1 MLEFIQVLG
10 FDAVDTLVVEGDNL
24 FMGKFIL
31 SKGRLYMALVGAID
45 QLGDRIVGDSGN
57 IGMTLPAVDQ
67 PVNAFVVKLCIDVV
81 IPALSVFIDSA
92 DESMSMTH
100 QAIFYIRSFSPG
112 TKP

>member
-1 MLEFIQVLG
+1 
-10 FDAVDTLVVEGDNL
+10 
-24 FMGKFIL
+24 
-31 SKGRLYMALVGAID
+31 MALVGAID

-92 DESMSMTH
+92 DESMPVAHET
-100 QAIFYIRSFSPG
+100 IFFVRRLSLRAEP
-112 TKP
+112 